1 MNQRIAPAALLRLIA
16 AVRWRTCAA
25 ALAAV
30 APLSATV
37 PAAEGAT
44 PGTRVVVVS
53 QPGSP
58 RAAHDAVTA
67 AGGRVLRRVQL
78 VNGVVA
84 RVPVR
89 ALGTVRAARGVR
101 VVHAD
106 RQFRLHSAEADSPA
120 GFTLAQVRE
129 TMGLD
134 AATANSGGEGVDVA
148 LIDSGITPVPG
159 LDDPDKVV
167 NGPDLSSDADEA
179 ALRHLDAFGHGTHLA
194 GIIAADGSGLS
205 GVAPGSRL
213 VNVKVADREGGT
225 SLSRLLAAMDWVVRN
240 QSRKGLNI
248 RVMNLAFGADALGD
262 YRDDPLALA
271 VEQAWRR
278 GIVVVVAAGNG
289 GSDSQSLD
297 SPAYDPYVVAVG
309 AQDALGTVSRDDDVV
324 AEFSSRG
331 SSERSPDVLAP
342 GVGIVSLDVPGSHL
356 DNLFP
361 QARIGDGGFR
371 GSGTSQ
377 SAAAASAAVALL
389 LQARPELNPDEIKAV
404 LRASADPLDGADGAL
419 QGEGAIDLRAA
430 SSEPVAPE
438 AEQTWEQARG
448 GGPWR
453 GRGALGPE
461 LAVEHP
467 NASRWS
473 ASRWSASRWSAS
485 RWSASRWSASRWSA
499 SRWSASRW
507 SSDAWGDAPE

>member
-1 MNQRIAPAALLRLIA
+1 MNQRIPPAALLRLVA
-16 AVRWRTCAA
+16 AMRWRACAA
-25 ALAAV
+25 AIAAL
-30 APLSATV
+30 APLSAAV

-44 PGTRVVVVS
+44 RGTRVVVVS

-58 RAAHDAVTA
+58 EAAQKAVTT
-67 AGGRVLRRVQL
+67 AGGRVLRRVEL

-89 ALGTVRAARGVR
+89 ALGTVRDARGVR

-106 RQFRLHSAEADSPA
+106 RQFRLHSAEADGSPA

-148 LIDSGITPVPG
+148 LIDSGITPVLG

-194 GIIAADGSGLS
+194 GIIGAEGSGVS

-225 SLSRLLAAMDWVVRN
+225 SLSRLIAAMDWVVRN
-240 QSRKGLNI
+240 RSRNGLNI
-248 RVMNLAFGADALGD
+248 RVMNLAFGAEVLGG

-289 GSDSQSLD
+289 GNDSQSLD

-342 GVGIVSLDVPGSHL
+342 GVGIVSLGVPGSHL

-361 QARIGDGGFR
+361 QARIGEGGFR

-377 SAAAASAAVALL
+377 SAAAASAALAALL
-389 LQARPELNPDEIKAV
+389 QDRPALNPDEAKAV
-404 LRASADPLDGADGAL
+404 LRASADPLDGADHTL
-419 QGEGAIDLRAA
+419 QGEGAIDILAA
-430 SSEPVAPE
+430 SSEPVAPD
-438 AEQTWEQARG
+438 AEQNWKHARG

-453 GRGALGPE
+453 GRGALGSE

-499 SRWSASRW
+499 SRWSGAE
-507 SSDAWGDAPE
+507 WGDAAE